1 MSENI
6 RVRSIVG
13 RFLEHT
19 RVYFFEHGGEKKLY
33 CASAD
38 WMGRNLFS
46 RVETCFPILDRVLK
60 KQIYK
65 DGLISYLNDC
75 LNAWELQADGQ
86 WLKVACTDPE
96 QRYSAQQHLIAQ
108 KQLKI

>member
-19 RVYFFEHGGEKKLY
+19 RVYCFEHGGEKKLY

-75 LNAWELQADGQ
+75 LNAWELQADGH
-86 WLKVACTDPE
+86 WLNVACTDPE